1 MADNSC
7 DDAAVDQ
14 SDLINAANPLD
25 PIIDAVI
32 AAQKRAA
39 DPESLLQEAQGA
51 LGQVLHLSTLIRA
64 AAEEIADTCYAYQD
78 DVIRALNDGAAI
90 REAVE
95 IVREKTQLALDHIT
109 EISCARREA
118 EEA

>member
-1 MADNSC
+1 MGRRGAVMTPHPSPIRP
-7 DDAAVDQ
+7 DAAPKPAV
-14 SDLINAANPLD
+14 NPE
-25 PIIDAVI
+25 A
-32 AAQKRAA
+32 
-39 DPESLLQEAQGA
+39 LLQEAEGA

-95 IVREKTQLALDHIT
+95 IVREKTELALDRIS
-109 EISCARREA
+109 EINRAWREA